1 MIRLLIIGMILI
13 PEVAQAEAKKT
24 RILSMS
30 DKSTLI
36 TDSHTGQAVY
46 TGSQQGG
53 SVIITDPRTMKTIA
67 VIRKEEK

>member
-1 MIRLLIIGMILI
+1 MIRLLIVGMILI
-13 PEVAQAEAKKT
+13 PVSAQAELKKPK
-24 RILSMS
+24 ILSMS

-36 TDSHTGQAVY
+36 IDSHTGQAVY
-46 TGSQQGG
+46 TGSQHGV